1 MSFGARLA
9 RLRRATGHTQVELA
23 RAMGASQS
31 TISQLEA
38 GTRKPSFDMMHDLS
52 TALGVPVSS
61 LVRDRDERLSP
72 DEEAHFL
79 EYRSLDDED
88 RQELRR
94 YAAYLRQRSRNH
106 G

>member
-1 MSFGARLA
+1 MYFGARLA
-9 RLRRATGHTQVELA
+9 RLRRVAGHTQVELA
-23 RAMGASQS
+23 RAIGASQS

-38 GTRKPSFDMMHDLS
+38 GTRKPSFDMLHDLS
-52 TALGVPVSS
+52 AALGVPVSS

-79 EYRSLDDED
+79 EYRSLADED

-94 YAAYLRQRSRNH
+94 YAAYLRQRSKNP
-106 G
+106 